1 MKLRF
6 PGFKILDRYILGKFL
21 ATYFFAIAMIIVVVV
36 LFDYVE
42 KIDDFTELH
51 APLNEVIFDYYLN
64 FIPFFINQ
72 FSGLFTFIACIFFT
86 SKMAYQTE
94 IVAMLSGG
102 MSFRR
107 LMWPYFLGALIIGS
121 LSLTLNLWLIPISQR
136 HIVNF
141 ESQYIKRKQNAKF
154 NRHIYRQI
162 EPGTFAYIRGY
173 NDGSQQASFLALEEY
188 YSGTMTRSLEAAD
201 VKFNPET
208 KRWTA
213 PRYTKREFD
222 SLGIEKFE
230 QFRNLDTLINLEV
243 AELGEI
249 NDLIQTMNITE
260 LNEFLDQQRAK
271 GSDSINII
279 EVEKHARFAYPLST
293 FILTLIGVSLSSRK
307 VRGGT
312 GLHIGIGTGLCF
324 SYILFN
330 RFFEEFA
337 KSGTLPPGW
346 PYGYPISSTCSSP
359 STSTGKL
366 RNNMQ
371 HIDDIAAKVRR
382 AERIDDAEAAR
393 LWREA
398 PLWLLGEL
406 ATAAKQRVSGDK
418 VYYNRNFHIEP
429 TNRCVFNC
437 RFCSYRRPAGDP
449 EAWDYT
455 MDEIEQIARERQG
468 KGITE
473 VHIVGGVHPDHGL
486 DYYTD
491 MIRRVK
497 AILPGAAVKAFTA
510 IELSYM
516 IRKAGLTTEEGL
528 RQLKQA
534 GMDAIPGGGA
544 EIFDER
550 IRQRICPEKG
560 STAEWLRSARG
571 GAPARHPDQRHNP
584 LRACRGTPPPH
595 RPPAAPQGTAR
606 PHRRVQRLH
615 PAQIPQFRQPDVRKS
630 AKCR

>member
-249 NDLIQTMNITE
+249 N
-260 LNEFLDQQRAK
+260 A
-271 GSDSINII
+271 
-279 EVEKHARFAYPLST
+279 
-293 FILTLIGVSLSSRK
+293 
-307 VRGGT
+307 
-312 GLHIGIGTGLCF
+312 
-324 SYILFN
+324 
-330 RFFEEFA
+330 
-337 KSGTLPPGW
+337 
-346 PYGYPISSTCSSP
+346 
-359 STSTGKL
+359 
-366 RNNMQ
+366 
-371 HIDDIAAKVRR
+371 
-382 AERIDDAEAAR
+382 
-393 LWREA
+393 
-398 PLWLLGEL
+398 
-406 ATAAKQRVSGDK
+406 
-418 VYYNRNFHIEP
+418 
-429 TNRCVFNC
+429 
-437 RFCSYRRPAGDP
+437 
-449 EAWDYT
+449 
-455 MDEIEQIARERQG
+455 
-468 KGITE
+468 
-473 VHIVGGVHPDHGL
+473 
-486 DYYTD
+486 
-491 MIRRVK
+491 
-497 AILPGAAVKAFTA
+497 
-510 IELSYM
+510 
-516 IRKAGLTTEEGL
+516 
-528 RQLKQA
+528 
-534 GMDAIPGGGA
+534 
-544 EIFDER
+544 
-550 IRQRICPEKG
+550 
-560 STAEWLRSARG
+560 
-571 GAPARHPDQRHNP
+571 
-584 LRACRGTPPPH
+584 
-595 RPPAAPQGTAR
+595 
-606 PHRRVQRLH
+606 
-615 PAQIPQFRQPDVRKS
+615 
-630 AKCR
+630 